1 MKKLLSAVIA
11 AMLMLSCSTATFS
24 ATDSTASPDEAKK
37 LVSME
42 MTELPSKL
50 NYILFVD
57 AGWNFDIDENETD
70 IDKILDAINNAEF
83 YIDVNWTGATIM
95 GTYSDGTTE
104 EIDPYLCTTSVAD
117 PASLGE
123 IANEEDFEKAM
134 AMICREYT
142 INVELNGV
150 TTSFKVT
157 VNPYDFDVDYSDIYE
172 FVSYT
177 EPDKNVYDIDKDFSQ
192 EIIFDENGNEIIV
205 DSLDFDLTGMTVTI
219 KNKETGELIT
229 YGEDN
234 IYLEF
239 MHFPDEPELVPGEY
253 TAFGE
258 VYTDDGEIVPFD
270 YLFKLTSA
278 NDNKTPGSSNP
289 STDSTTENNSKKPVS
304 TPDTSD
310 TAVNT
315 SADNG
320 AIQTGSPVSAGIL
333 AVVMLSGTVIAFLTY
348 RKKLER

>member
-50 NYILFVD
+50 DYILFLD

-70 IDKILDAINNAEF
+70 PDKILDAINNAEF
-83 YIDVNWTGATIM
+83 YINVDLTGATIM

-104 EIDPYLCTTSVAD
+104 EIDPDLCTTSVAD
-117 PASLGE
+117 PVNLGE
-123 IANEEDFEKAM
+123 INKEEDIEKAL
-134 AMICREYT
+134 AMVYREYT
-142 INVELNGV
+142 INVELYGV
-150 TTSFKVT
+150 TTSFNVT
-157 VNPYDFDVDYSDIYE
+157 VDPYDFDYSDIYE

-177 EPDKNVYDIDKDFSQ
+177 EPDKNIYDIDKDFSQ
-192 EIIFDENGNEIIV
+192 EILFDEEDNEIIV

-234 IYLEF
+234 IYLNF
-239 MHFPDEPELVPGEY
+239 MHFPDDPELVPGEY

-270 YLFKLTSA
+270 YLFKLISTD
-278 NDNKTPGSSNP
+278 DNKTPAPSNP
-289 STDSTTENNSKKPVS
+289 SSDSTLENNSKKPVS
-304 TPDTSD
+304 KTDTPD

-320 AIQTGSPVSAGIL
+320 AIQTGNPVSAGIL
-333 AVVMLSGTVIAFLTY
+333 AVVMLSGTMIAFLTY
-348 RKKLER
+348 RKKFER